1 MVTKMA
7 EECAS
12 KESGIVQMLEQRNK
26 EDLKLLY
33 IVFSRDTSTY
43 QYIIEKMQPYIQSC
57 GHEIVNDENNLKD
70 PVAFTQKILDL
81 KTEIDELVEYSFD
94 NGILFQRARDIS
106 FT

>member
-43 QYIIEKMQPYIQSC
+43 QYIIEKI
-57 GHEIVNDENNLKD
+57 
-70 PVAFTQKILDL
+70 
-81 KTEIDELVEYSFD
+81 
-94 NGILFQRARDIS
+94 
-106 FT
+106 